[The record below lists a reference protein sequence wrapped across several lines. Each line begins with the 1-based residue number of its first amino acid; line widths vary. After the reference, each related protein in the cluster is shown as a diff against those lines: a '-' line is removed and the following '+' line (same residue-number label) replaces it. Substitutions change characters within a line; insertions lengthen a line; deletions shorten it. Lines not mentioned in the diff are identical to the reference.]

1 MSIEF
6 LGVINSAHGKDGEK
20 REKEEEVKEEEE
32 EKKFCKGL
40 ASLDWEN
47 RSFYSPGTVEQ
58 CLDLL
63 KYGTWL
69 MDRFPSSS
77 WFLFQQFFKIH
88 YQIVTANL
96 PVLGPEPIK
105 HEDFLLF
112 CHLNDSQLVKHE
124 PKG

>member
-47 RSFYSPGTVEQ
+47 RSF
-58 CLDLL
+58 
-63 KYGTWL
+63 
-69 MDRFPSSS
+69 
-77 WFLFQQFFKIH
+77 
-88 YQIVTANL
+88 
-96 PVLGPEPIK
+96 
-105 HEDFLLF
+105 
-112 CHLNDSQLVKHE
+112 
-124 PKG
+124 